1 MKQEEYMDELI
12 ALVLAGEADAE
23 AIQKLESWKLE
34 NPENK
39 KYYEQ
44 MAMVFQRSEAAK
56 TTLNYNTDKA
66 WVKVKAKTIS
76 KTQEPQTKVRTL
88 VPRWLNIAAGIA
100 LIAGLSWFLFIQ
112 GNQNTSQNNIP
123 IVIASKDSIV
133 QQQLG
138 DGTEITLNK
147 NAHLIYDGEYNQKE
161 RKVKLSGE
169 AYFKVKHLNERPFSV
184 WIDELQVLDIGTEFN
199 IKAYPQSDSVIVDV
213 NEGEVQLNVGQKEPL
228 RLTKGERGIYSKK
241 EKSMKKFL
249 STDRNSLAWKNKIF
263 VFDNTELHTVVTM
276 LNDLYP
282 VQIIL
287 ENRDLEKCRLNAQF
301 NNESIEEIIE
311 VIAATFNLKVTK
323 TERSVLLDGKSCGLE

>member
-12 ALVLAGEADAE
+12 ALVLAGEADAKT
-23 AIQKLESWKLE
+23 IQQLETWKQE
-34 NPENK
+34 KPENK

-44 MAMVFQRSEAAK
+44 MAMVFQGSETAK
-56 TTLNYNTDKA
+56 KNLDFNTDKA
-66 WVKVKAKTIS
+66 WEKVRAKTIS
-76 KTQEPQTKVRTL
+76 TSKGSQPKIKSMLTP
-88 VPRWLNIAAGIA
+88 WLNIAAGIA
-100 LIAGLSWFLFIQ
+100 LTAGLSWLLFFKTE
-112 GNQNTSQNNIP
+112 QNSTNNNIP
-123 IVIASKDSIV
+123 IVLASNDRIV
-133 QQQLG
+133 EQQLG

-169 AYFKVKHLNERPFSV
+169 AHFKVKHLDKKPFSV

-199 IKAYPQSDSVIVDV
+199 IKAYPQSDSVVVDV
-213 NEGEVQLNVGQKEPL
+213 HEGEVQLNVGKQEPV
-228 RLTKGERGIYSKK
+228 RLIKGERGIYNKK

-263 VFDNTELHTVVTM
+263 VFDNTELHTVITM

-287 ENRDLEKCRLNAQF
+287 ENRELEKCRLNAQF

-323 TERSVLLDGKSCGLE
+323 TERSILLDGKSCGIE